1 MNIAPKTMR
10 SQAHAGYAGQRRGV
24 PRSNHPNR
32 RQFLRAGA
40 LAACAVSLPK
50 PLRAETTGE
59 RKPRA
64 RSAILVYL
72 GGGLSHID
80 SFDLKP
86 GAPAEIRGEYRPIST
101 RVPGLLVGELLPN
114 LARCIDKLTLVR
126 SASHDCNHH
135 ETATNWVLSGRFG
148 SPFGEFPAMGAVA
161 AQQLGC
167 QGLLPPYVAVP
178 RNPSCTWEL
187 GRSAFLGDRYESFQT
202 GNLSLGDERRSAF
215 DEFQPRAAAMAL
227 SGEARQAFAIDRE
240 KAATRDRYGRGTFG
254 QNCLL
259 ARRLVE
265 RGVRFVTVSLGGWDH
280 HAKIGIGLGRML
292 PRFDLGFSALIEDL
306 HVRGL
311 LDETL
316 VLACGE
322 FGRSPKMNADA
333 GRDHWPAAASLVFAG
348 AGAPPGQVIGKTDP
362 HGAYVIGR
370 PVSPAD
376 VARTVY
382 HALGI
387 DPSRQLVT
395 PDGRR
400 LAILAEETP

>member
-10 SQAHAGYAGQRRGV
+10 SQAHAGYAGQRRGA
-24 PRSNHPNR
+24 PRSNRPNR
-32 RQFLRAGA
+32 RQFVRAGA
-40 LAACAVSLPK
+40 LAAGAVSLPK
-50 PLRAETTGE
+50 LLRAETTGA

-64 RSAILVYL
+64 RSVILVYL
-72 GGGLSHID
+72 GGGLSHLD
-80 SFDLKP
+80 SFDPKP

-101 RVPGLLVGELLPN
+101 RVPGLLIGELLPN

-148 SPFGEFPAMGAVA
+148 SPFGEFPAMGAVV

-167 QGLLPPYVAVP
+167 EGVLPPYLAVP

-202 GNLSLGDERRSAF
+202 GSLSLVDERRSAF
-215 DEFQPRAAAMAL
+215 DGFQPRTAATAL
-227 SGEARQAFAIDRE
+227 FGEARQAFAIDQE
-240 KAATRDRYGRGTFG
+240 KTATRDRYGRGTFG

-265 RGVRFVTVSLGGWDH
+265 RGARFVTVSFGGWDH
-280 HAKIGIGLGRML
+280 HAKIGDGLGRML
-292 PRFDLGFSALIEDL
+292 PQFDFGFSALIEDL
-306 HVRGL
+306 HARGL

-322 FGRSPKMNADA
+322 FGRAPKINADA

-348 AGAPPGQVIGKTDP
+348 AGAPAGQVIGKTDP
-362 HGAYVIGR
+362 HGAYVIDQ

-382 HALGI
+382 RALGI